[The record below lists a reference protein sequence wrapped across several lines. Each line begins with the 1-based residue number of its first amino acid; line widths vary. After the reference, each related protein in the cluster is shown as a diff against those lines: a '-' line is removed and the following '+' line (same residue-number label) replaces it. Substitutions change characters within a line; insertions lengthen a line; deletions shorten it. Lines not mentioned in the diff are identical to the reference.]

1 MKFPDSFQIHPNL
14 AESYKQ
20 VGNSVCIPMIQE
32 LAIAIKKHIFENNSR
47 VSLKEFSFSR
57 QNIQL
62 EIIGLDFMNHKEKL
76 LEIYDQSLNLDNRQ
90 PLLPQPY
97 QNYIQQIAT
106 NCSKQKGFYTV
117 LITLLV
123 HKTIYPNQD
132 IRYHQTNLPGGFSG
146 RTIDT
151 QYITP
156 TLKQLGLPAMA
167 ESGWLTRS
175 LEQPFPYTLDYQG
188 KISNQKTK
196 DAFLGL
202 IDFIETNPQQAE
214 VILTLLFHQVNQIIQ
229 TQKIKILKIDNP
241 EPFDINT
248 LSSCLENHF
257 SFNYQTRGASKLPV
271 LALYAIYQRLI
282 IEVERYKYCTL
293 KPLGSHTA
301 SDLTSGSAGDIEIF
315 DKNKQLVEVIEIKH
329 GKYIDLQILRI
340 AKDKIIK
347 FNPRRYYILSSFDV
361 KPTEV
366 ELIMSE
372 IQTIKNNHGCQI
384 ITNGIIPTIKYYLR
398 LISSPEEFV
407 NSYSHLIEIDSELQ
421 TIHKLKWNEI
431 LSNLISPIEQI

>member
-1 MKFPDSFQIHPNL
+1 M
-14 AESYKQ
+14 
-20 VGNSVCIPMIQE
+20 
-32 LAIAIKKHIFENNSR
+32 
-47 VSLKEFSFSR
+47 
-57 QNIQL
+57 
-62 EIIGLDFMNHKEKL
+62 
-76 LEIYDQSLNLDNRQ
+76 
-90 PLLPQPY
+90 
-97 QNYIQQIAT
+97 
-106 NCSKQKGFYTV
+106 
-117 LITLLV
+117 
-123 HKTIYPNQD
+123 
-132 IRYHQTNLPGGFSG
+132 
-146 RTIDT
+146 
-151 QYITP
+151 
-156 TLKQLGLPAMA
+156 
-167 ESGWLTRS
+167 
-175 LEQPFPYTLDYQG
+175 
-188 KISNQKTK
+188 
-196 DAFLGL
+196 
-202 IDFIETNPQQAE
+202 
-214 VILTLLFHQVNQIIQ
+214 
-229 TQKIKILKIDNP
+229 KIDNP

-282 IEVERYKYCTL
+282 IEVERYKSCTL
-293 KPLGSHTA
+293 KPLVSHTA

-431 LSNLISPIEQI
+431 LSNLIHPIEQI

>member
-1 MKFPDSFQIHPNL
+1 
-14 AESYKQ
+14 
-20 VGNSVCIPMIQE
+20 
-32 LAIAIKKHIFENNSR
+32 
-47 VSLKEFSFSR
+47 
-57 QNIQL
+57 
-62 EIIGLDFMNHKEKL
+62 
-76 LEIYDQSLNLDNRQ
+76 
-90 PLLPQPY
+90 
-97 QNYIQQIAT
+97 
-106 NCSKQKGFYTV
+106 
-117 LITLLV
+117 
-123 HKTIYPNQD
+123 
-132 IRYHQTNLPGGFSG
+132 
-146 RTIDT
+146 
-151 QYITP
+151 
-156 TLKQLGLPAMA
+156 LKQLGLPAMA

-214 VILTLLFHQVNQIIQ
+214 VILRLLLHQVNQIIQ

-282 IEVERYKYCTL
+282 IEVERYKSCIL

>member
-32 LAIAIKKHIFENNSR
+32 LAIAIKRHIFETNSR

-76 LEIYDQSLNLDNRQ
+76 LEIYDQSLNLDDRQ

-106 NCSKQKGFYTV
+106 NCSKQKAVYTV

-123 HKTIYPNQD
+123 HKILYPNQD

-214 VILTLLFHQVNQIIQ
+214 VILRLLLHQVNQIIQ
-229 TQKIKILKIDNP
+229 TQKIKILKIDKSMVS
-241 EPFDINT
+241 T
-248 LSSCLENHF
+248 L
-257 SFNYQTRGASKLPV
+257 
-271 LALYAIYQRLI
+271 IY
-282 IEVERYKYCTL
+282 
-293 KPLGSHTA
+293 
-301 SDLTSGSAGDIEIF
+301 
-315 DKNKQLVEVIEIKH
+315 
-329 GKYIDLQILRI
+329 
-340 AKDKIIK
+340 K
-347 FNPRRYYILSSFDV
+347 F
-361 KPTEV
+361 
-366 ELIMSE
+366 
-372 IQTIKNNHGCQI
+372 
-384 ITNGIIPTIKYYLR
+384 
-398 LISSPEEFV
+398 
-407 NSYSHLIEIDSELQ
+407 SELPK
-421 TIHKLKWNEI
+421 IKL
-431 LSNLISPIEQI
+431 LNLIREDIISYHLLMLNPQKWS

>member
-76 LEIYDQSLNLDNRQ
+76 LEIYDQSLNLDDRQ

-106 NCSKQKGFYTV
+106 NCSKQKGVYTV

-123 HKTIYPNQD
+123 HKILYPNQD

-214 VILTLLFHQVNQIIQ
+214 VILRLLLHQVNQIIQ
-229 TQKIKILKIDNP
+229 TQKIK
-241 EPFDINT
+241 
-248 LSSCLENHF
+248 
-257 SFNYQTRGASKLPV
+257 
-271 LALYAIYQRLI
+271 
-282 IEVERYKYCTL
+282 
-293 KPLGSHTA
+293 
-301 SDLTSGSAGDIEIF
+301 
-315 DKNKQLVEVIEIKH
+315 
-329 GKYIDLQILRI
+329 
-340 AKDKIIK
+340 K
-347 FNPRRYYILSSFDV
+347 F
-361 KPTEV
+361 
-366 ELIMSE
+366 
-372 IQTIKNNHGCQI
+372 
-384 ITNGIIPTIKYYLR
+384 
-398 LISSPEEFV
+398 
-407 NSYSHLIEIDSELQ
+407 
-421 TIHKLKWNEI
+421 
-431 LSNLISPIEQI
+431 